1 MTPDALWVRY
11 AAIWSLD
18 ADARVGELAA
28 CLADD
33 VTYCDPNGLIE
44 GPSALSTYMG
54 GFQQSVPGGAFR
66 IRAVLHHHDRTL
78 AHWTL
83 QGSDGGALQTGAS
96 FGLLSEDGRLRTITG
111 FFNPAGKDDSA

>member
-1 MTPDALWVRY
+1 MTLNALWVRY

-18 ADARVGELAA
+18 SELRAEELAA
-28 CLADD
+28 CLTDD

-66 IRAVLHHHDRTL
+66 IRAVLHHHDRML
-78 AHWTL
+78 ALWTL
-83 QGSDGGALQTGAS
+83 QGSDGSALQTGAS
-96 FGLLSEDGRLRTITG
+96 FGLLSQDGRLRTITG
-111 FFNPAGKDDSA
+111 FFCPAGRDGSA